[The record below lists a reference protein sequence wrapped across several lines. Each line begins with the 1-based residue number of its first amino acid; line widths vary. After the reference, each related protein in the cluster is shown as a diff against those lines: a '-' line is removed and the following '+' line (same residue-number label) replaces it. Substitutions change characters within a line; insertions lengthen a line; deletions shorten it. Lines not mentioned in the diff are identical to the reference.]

1 MNKNNNQVRLYEF
14 LKTYG
19 KELQTKKILPFFN
32 IGLFGAT
39 PVSNDSKWRQRV
51 RGVKNGIRLLSRI
64 SEKPEELAAF
74 NTSFMTMRK
83 VFKNALTGQ
92 FKT

>member
-1 MNKNNNQVRLYEF
+1 MGTSSRQKSRRIWL
-14 LKTYG
+14 
-19 KELQTKKILPFFN
+19 FFS

-39 PVSNDSKWRQRV
+39 PVPNDTKWRQRV